1 MLAWAF
7 DVTLSP
13 QLPACMQATC
23 RCCICISTAASCRWI
38 ASSASQ
44 NLLISLVNGLI
55 AQVNAVIVEC
65 ACVIEL
71 PDLKGVA
78 KLKDVPLYIQVQ
90 KEGD

>member
-1 MLAWAF
+1 M
-7 DVTLSP
+7 
-13 QLPACMQATC
+13 
-23 RCCICISTAASCRWI
+23 
-38 ASSASQ
+38 
-44 NLLISLVNGLI
+44 
-55 AQVNAVIVEC
+55 EC